1 LGIAIL
7 EEVLTAGILEIE
19 YLVAETFTEDA
30 DDWHIKDVKEF

>member
-1 LGIAIL
+1 MAVL
-7 EEVLTAGILEIE
+7 EKSLTAGVLEIG